1 MNEVS
6 QIQARIAELE
16 ARRDYA
22 DSVGDCYRADLLHEA
37 ISVLTAE
44 LYDLDVAH

>member
-16 ARRDYA
+16 ARRDYTA
-22 DSVGDCYRADLLHEA
+22 MTDNCWLEEA
-37 ISVLTAE
+37 LE
-44 LYDLDVAH
+44 LYDQDVAR

>member
-16 ARRDYA
+16 ALRAYA
-22 DSVGDCYRADLLHEA
+22 ALFDDWFRVDVLNED

-44 LYDLDVAH
+44 LYDQDVAR

>member
-16 ARRDYA
+16 ALRDYA
-22 DSVGDCYRADLLHEA
+22 SMIDAWFRVDVLDEE

-44 LYDLDVAH
+44 LSTPRST

>member
-16 ARRDYA
+16 ALRDYA
-22 DSVGDCYRADLLHEA
+22 SMIDDWFRVDVLNEDICT
-37 ISVLTAE
+37 LTAE
-44 LYDLDVAH
+44 LYDQDVAR

>member
-16 ARRDYA
+16 ALRDYA
-22 DSVGDCYRADLLHEA
+22 DEIGDCFRADLLHEV

-44 LYDLDVAH
+44 LYDQDVAH